1 MKLPS
6 FKNVKLPAGAV
17 PSNWHVLLMIGLSA
31 VLFFSIMFSGEPI
44 IPDNNPLDVEPAP
57 LEDFDVTTPDG
68 YVVDQV
74 DQRAELLRAQ
84 EAERQRQAAASAD
97 RLRREAAQEARS
109 NAAAL
114 AAAQERLNALRRR
127 QNQNADAQAA
137 PVPEELVANT
147 ADEAALL
154 ETFRLEELARQVNA
168 LRAPFVM
175 SSARGIGEREHEVPQ
190 FVGTRV
196 PDPSAIRPAPRAGS
210 APEGPVVSREVAAAL
225 TAPPQPP
232 ARPVPV
238 PPAAAGRP
246 VDPATG
252 LPRRPVGA
260 VPPVPA
266 PRMPVPS
273 VAPYGTP
280 AAGATVDAASGGTGT
295 FDVGPSA
302 DGGYG
307 DSQPVGVVISPN
319 DGRDYRL
326 YEGTY
331 IPAVLQNQI
340 SGDFEGTV
348 IARVSRHVYS
358 VDRQRILIPRGTTA
372 IGTSSGVTDL
382 WQGRIAIGF
391 HRLVFPDGGW
401 VNMTFSGL
409 NRVGESSV
417 KDQVDR
423 HYVQLFG
430 VAGAIG
436 VLAGFSQS
444 RQSTGG
450 FRSAASEQMAST
462 ALQIVNQFLNRLPT
476 ITIRAGHVVNI
487 QLTGDLL
494 VPHRL
499 SWDVQ

>member
-17 PSNWHVLLMIGLSA
+17 PSNWYVLVMIGLSA
-31 VLFFSIMFSGEPI
+31 VLFISIMFSGEPI
-44 IPDNNPLDVEPAP
+44 MPDNDPLDVEPAP

-84 EAERQRQAAASAD
+84 QAEREREAAAAAE
-97 RLRREAAQEARS
+97 RLRRESAQEARA

-114 AAAQERLNALRRR
+114 AAAQDRLNALRRR
-127 QNQNADAQAA
+127 QNQNAAVQPT
-137 PVPEELVANT
+137 PVPEEMVANT
-147 ADEAALL
+147 SDEADLL

-175 SSARGIGEREHEVPQ
+175 SSARGIGERRHEVPQ
-190 FVGTRV
+190 FVGTR
-196 PDPSAIRPAPRAGS
+196 PGAQAPSRPAPRAPA
-210 APEGPVVSREVAAAL
+210 APSPVFPPEVADAL
-225 TAPPQPP
+225 GPPPAVPPAPP
-232 ARPVPV
+232 ARPAAL
-238 PPAAAGRP
+238 PPP
-246 VDPATG
+246 IDPGTG
-252 LPRRPVGA
+252 LPRQRPGA
-260 VPPVPA
+260 LAPAPA
-266 PRMPVPS
+266 PRMTPRG

-280 AAGATVDAASGGTGT
+280 AAGAAVDAAPGGDGT
-295 FDVGPSA
+295 FDLGPAA

-307 DSQPVGVVISPN
+307 DSPPFGVVVTPN
-319 DGRDYRL
+319 DGRSYRL

-340 SGDFEGTV
+340 SGDFEGTI

-401 VNMTFSGL
+401 VNMRFSGL

-417 KDQVDR
+417 SDQVDR
-423 HYVQLFG
+423 HYLQLFG
-430 VAGAIG
+430 VAGAVG
-436 VLAGFSQS
+436 VLAGFSHSNQS
-444 RQSTGG
+444 GG

-476 ITIRAGHVVNI
+476 VTIRAGHVVNI

-494 VPHRL
+494 VPHHL